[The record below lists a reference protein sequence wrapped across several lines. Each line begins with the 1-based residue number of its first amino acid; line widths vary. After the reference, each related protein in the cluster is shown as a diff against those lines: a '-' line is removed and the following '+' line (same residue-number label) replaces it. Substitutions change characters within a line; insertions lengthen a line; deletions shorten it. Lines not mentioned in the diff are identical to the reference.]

1 MSPRPLE
8 TAPATLWLPGAVL
21 YLGAIAEL
29 SHALPGGGRLQM
41 LAIAGLSVALGLI
54 RMPVGVRPVCVL
66 AGLLV
71 FVLFPINAQALSP
84 PGPAGLAIVFVA
96 YFLLPMLIGASL
108 ARLLALMRPA
118 PEPDDLD

>member
-1 MSPRPLE
+1 
-8 TAPATLWLPGAVL
+8 
-21 YLGAIAEL
+21 
-29 SHALPGGGRLQM
+29 M

-54 RMPVGVRPVCVL
+54 RMPPGLRPVCVL

-71 FVLFPINAQALSP
+71 FVAFPANAQALSP

-108 ARLLALMRPA
+108 ARLLGLMQPG
-118 PEPDDLD
+118 PDELD

>member
-1 MSPRPLE
+1 MSPRPPE

-41 LAIAGLSVALGLI
+41 LAIAGLSVAVGLI
-54 RMPVGVRPVCVL
+54 RMPAGVRPVCVL

-71 FVLFPINAQALSP
+71 FVAFPLNAQALSP
-84 PGPAGLAIVFVA
+84 PGAGGLAIVFAA

-108 ARLLALMRPA
+108 ARLLGLMRP
-118 PEPDDLD
+118 EPDELD